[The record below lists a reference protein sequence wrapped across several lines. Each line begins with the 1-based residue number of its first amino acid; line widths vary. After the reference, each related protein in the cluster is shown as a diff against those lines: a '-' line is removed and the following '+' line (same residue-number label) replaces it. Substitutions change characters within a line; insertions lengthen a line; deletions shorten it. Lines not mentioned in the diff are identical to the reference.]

1 MARRMTRAERK
12 ADTRERLVAAARRV
26 FGRRGYHA
34 ASVDEVAREAGF
46 TTGAVYSNFDGKEGL
61 FLAVYEEMVGERRRE
76 VAAAAELGE
85 PSGEAAREVADQWMR
100 RVSSD
105 PESFMVLIEFW
116 AWGVRDEDL
125 RPEFAARFG
134 AMRIVIGRL
143 LERVMAERGVT
154 LPLPAEQLGT
164 ALKALA
170 NGLALEKLAD
180 PDGVPDE
187 LLGHTIELLLDGI
200 AARAGV
206 AAA

>member
-1 MARRMTRAERK
+1 MTRAERK
-12 ADTRERLVAAARRV
+12 ADTRERLVTAARRI

-46 TTGAVYSNFDGKEGL
+46 TTGAIYSNFHGKEGL

-76 VAAAAELGE
+76 VAAAADLGE

-116 AWGVRDEDL
+116 AWGVRDEEL

-143 LERVMAERGVT
+143 LERVMADRGVT

-164 ALKALA
+164 ALKGLA

-180 PDGVPDE
+180 PEGVPDE
-187 LLGHTIELLLDGI
+187 LLGQTIELLLDGI
-200 AARAGV
+200 AARA
-206 AAA
+206 AAAAA